1 MSVHTTKFIAALSL
15 LVAVGAQAAPDDE
28 SLTIVDERTYST
40 TTIKLPVLCRNE
52 RARPLCRNLSN
63 YFTRIFEQ
71 DLITRS
77 NERIDFDDPDF
88 DSFKLHGR
96 QNVYLFFLHNTDAPL
111 TTLYA
116 VIFQYVPGAPDRRI
130 VQTFNFDR
138 EEEHNLSF
146 SELFEDSDLAAM
158 LVARFI
164 EKEYQ
169 DSQNP
174 MKDLLI
180 AATEYNPTN
189 FIVVKDGLRFFFAP
203 GLVNTDMNLGKIHT
217 VKIPLSYLQEAGP
230 KERWWPAS
238 ADAGTETSEQG

>member
-1 MSVHTTKFIAALSL
+1 MHTAKIIAALSL
-15 LVAVGAQAAPDDE
+15 LVAAGVQAFPDEE
-28 SLTIVDERTYST
+28 SLTIVEERSYST
-40 TTIKLPVLCRNE
+40 TVIKLPVLCRNE
-52 RARPLCRNLSN
+52 KARPLCRNLSN
-63 YFTRIFEQ
+63 FFTRIFEQ

-77 NERIDFDDPDF
+77 NERIDFDEPDF
-88 DSFKLHGR
+88 DSFKLKGR

-111 TTLYA
+111 ITLYA

-138 EEEHNLSF
+138 EQEHNLNF
-146 SELFEDSDLAAM
+146 SELFEDSKLAAM

-169 DSQNP
+169 DSPNP

-180 AATEYNPTN
+180 AATEYNPAN

-203 GLVNTDMNLGKIHT
+203 GLVNSDLNLGKIHT

-230 KERWWPAS
+230 RERWWPS
-238 ADAGTETSEQG
+238 AGDEAKTAKQG